1 MVQNLGYTRV
11 EVVITEPERIKS
23 VQSVFL
29 VDSGSWYSCIP
40 PSLAE
45 KTDLKTVMKTA
56 LTLADERK
64 VEVNLSPAYIK
75 VMDREVATLVAVLNV
90 PEPLLGV
97 ETLEAL
103 GLKLDPTT
111 SRLEI
116 TRPYTTLLVY
126 GARP

>member
-1 MVQNLGYTRV
+1 M
-11 EVVITEPERIKS
+11 
-23 VQSVFL
+23 
-29 VDSGSWYSCIP
+29 
-40 PSLAE
+40 
-45 KTDLKTVMKTA
+45 
-56 LTLADERK
+56 
-64 VEVNLSPAYIK
+64 
-75 VMDREVATLVAVLNV
+75 AVLNV

-126 GARP
+126 SAGLPPRHLL